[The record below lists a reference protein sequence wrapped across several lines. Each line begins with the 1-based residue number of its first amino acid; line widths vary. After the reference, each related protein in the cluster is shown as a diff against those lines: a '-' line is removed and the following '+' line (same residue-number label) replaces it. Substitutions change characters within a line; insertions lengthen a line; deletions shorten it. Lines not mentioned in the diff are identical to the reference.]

1 MLSENF
7 KFDIVLNSDDNSME
21 VLAMT
26 EKFEL
31 FFENETDEVNKSEHV
46 KLIS

>member
-7 KFDIVLNSDDNSME
+7 KFDIVLNSDDSME